1 MNEYKVFYA
10 AGKKDDSIMIEAKDE
25 TEARQKGKA
34 KLITMFGPPVDIR
47 FVNFERVI
55 SDT

>member
-34 KLITMFGPPVDIR
+34 KLITVFGPPVDIR